1 MSALP
6 CDAMQFSDTFDRY
19 GGVEG
24 YAQAVEVGATHLPL
38 DRWVQVRTPAFKAEY
53 GDWEFARDSRTIR
66 TAKTKGEAQTI
77 LRGLS
82 SIELVN
88 QDSGLKASISKRTVE
103 KILSSKAFQKSLQT
117 TNTGFIH
124 LAAAVNVDYLF
135 SNGILGW
142 VKSDRQKDNNVSG
155 LPRLFTPMAFENK
168 VYLAETTVK
177 MLSLEESGNRI
188 YTVETVDVLNN
199 QQIIDK
205 FIEDTKK
212 EGNTSPVTM
221 AVADLSENTKLT
233 PVRPLGVSRVL
244 NLAQQ
249 IIDFNSKNLSQHLNP
264 FSFEPTRDFLER
276 TVPSPLIDLGG
287 LGNREAARKLHDS
300 VGGDI
305 AHLLLVMLSAQ
316 AAGKQID
323 AQALIKA
330 ADLHP
335 IARKDVWLSA
345 VRSLPAQAN
354 HRTRHQDKDISR

>member
-24 YAQAVEVGATHLPL
+24 YAQALEIGATELPL
-38 DRWVQVRTPAFKAEY
+38 DRWVQVRTPAFKAKY
-53 GDWEFARDSRTIR
+53 GDWEFARKHKLHRHSQNKKDARN
-66 TAKTKGEAQTI
+66 I
-77 LRGLS
+77 LRTLTKT
-82 SIELVN
+82 ELTN
-88 QDSGLKASISKRTVE
+88 TDSGIVANLSNNSVD
-103 KILSSKAFQKSLQT
+103 KILSSDAFEKSLLT
-117 TNTGFIH
+117 TNTGLIH
-124 LAAAVNVDYLF
+124 LAAAVNVDLLF
-135 SNGILGW
+135 TQGILGW
-142 VKSDRQKDNNVSG
+142 VKNDRLNDSNIIG
-155 LPRLFTPMAFENK
+155 LPRIFAPMTLENK
-168 VYLAETTVK
+168 MYMAETTVK
-177 MLSLEESGNRI
+177 LFSLGEGGNRI
-188 YTVETVDVLNN
+188 YTVEAINILDT

-205 FIEDTKK
+205 FYEDTKK
-212 EGNTSPVTM
+212 AGNTSPVTV
-221 AVADLSENTKLT
+221 AVADLSEPKLT
-233 PVRPLGVSRVL
+233 PIRPLGVSRVV
-244 NLAQQ
+244 NLAEN
-249 IIDFNSKNLSQHLNP
+249 IIAFNQKDLSQHLNP
-264 FSFEPTRDFLER
+264 YTFEPPRDFLER

-305 AHLLLVMLSAQ
+305 AHLPLLMLSAQ

>member
-6 CDAMQFSDTFDRY
+6 CDAMQFSDTFSRY

-24 YAQAVEVGATHLPL
+24 YAQALEVGATHLPL

-53 GDWEFARDSRTIR
+53 GDWEFARNNRPLRKASN
-66 TAKTKGEAQTI
+66 KGEVEVI
-77 LRGLS
+77 LKSLRDVQFS
-82 SIELVN
+82 N
-88 QDSGLKASISKRTVE
+88 KDSGLIASLSNNSVK
-103 KILSSKAFQKSLQT
+103 KILSAKAFEKSLQT
-117 TNTGFIH
+117 TDTGLIH
-124 LAAAVNVDYLF
+124 LAAAANIDVLF
-135 SNGILGW
+135 TKGILGW
-142 VKSDRQKDNNVSG
+142 IKPDNNQDRNILG
-155 LPRLFTPMAFENK
+155 LPRLFSPIGFEGK
-168 VYLAETTVK
+168 IYLAETTVK
-177 MLSLEESGNRI
+177 MFETQHGLNRI
-188 YTVETVDVLNN
+188 YTVEAIKILDT

-205 FIEDTKK
+205 FLADTK
-212 EGNTSPVTM
+212 EGNTSPVT
-221 AVADLSENTKLT
+221 VAD
-233 PVRPLGVSRVL
+233 
-244 NLAQQ
+244 
-249 IIDFNSKNLSQHLNP
+249 IIAFHQKDRSQHLNP
-264 FSFEPTRDFLER
+264 YTFEPPRDFLAR
-276 TVPSPLIDLGG
+276 NVPSPLIDLNG

-335 IARKDVWLSA
+335 IARKDVWLSV

>member
-24 YAQAVEVGATHLPL
+24 YAQALEIGATELPL

-53 GDWEFARDSRTIR
+53 GDWEFARNNRPLRKASN
-66 TAKTKGEAQTI
+66 KGEVEVI
-77 LRGLS
+77 LKSLRDVQFS
-82 SIELVN
+82 N
-88 QDSGLKASISKRTVE
+88 KDSGLIASLSNNSVK
-103 KILSSKAFQKSLQT
+103 KILSAKAFEKSLQT
-117 TNTGFIH
+117 TDTGLIH
-124 LAAAVNVDYLF
+124 LAAAANIDVLF
-135 SNGILGW
+135 TKGILGW
-142 VKSDRQKDNNVSG
+142 IKPDNNQDRNILG
-155 LPRLFTPMAFENK
+155 LPRLFSPIGFEGK
-168 VYLAETTVK
+168 IYLAETTVK
-177 MLSLEESGNRI
+177 MFETQHGLNRI
-188 YTVETVDVLNN
+188 YTVEAINILDT

-205 FIEDTKK
+205 FLADTK
-212 EGNTSPVTM
+212 EGNTSPVTV
-221 AVADLSENTKLT
+221 ADADLSEDTKLK
-233 PVRPLGVSRVL
+233 PCRPLGVSRVI
-244 NLAQQ
+244 NLAEN
-249 IIDFNSKNLSQHLNP
+249 IIAFNQKDLSQHLNP
-264 FSFEPTRDFLER
+264 YTFEPPRDFLAR
-276 TVPSPLIDLGG
+276 NVPSPLIDLNG

-335 IARKDVWLSA
+335 IARKDVWLSV